1 MLDKLERA
9 LLIEDDV
16 ALRAAIA
23 RIIQGWGDLKIFEA
37 GTAGEA
43 KALLADGLKPDFILI
58 DVRLPDESAFSVLEA
73 IRDLSPRPILVAMS
87 GIASADEAFRL
98 AAYGVRTYLNK
109 PFSIQEFTNAVE
121 SACKEVPDIEPLI
134 TAQVGLVPM
143 RDLQRDVRRVMVKEA
158 LARTEGSRSGAAR
171 LLHVSRQAVQQMLRS
186 ECNSEA
192 PSTSENNS
200 EAPSTSESS
209 GEAPSKAEAPENRQP
224 TPQGTAT

>member
-23 RIIQGWGDLKIFEA
+23 RVIQGWGDLKIFEA

-73 IRDLSPRPILVAMS
+73 IRDLSPKPILVAMS
-87 GIASADEAFRL
+87 GKASADEAFRL
-98 AAYGVRTYLNK
+98 AGYGVRTYLNK
-109 PFSIQEFTNAVE
+109 PFSIQEFTSAVE
-121 SACKEVPDIEPLI
+121 TACEEVPDIEPLI

-158 LARTEGSRSGAAR
+158 LARAEGSRSGAAR

-186 ECNSEA
+186 ESNDKA
-192 PSTSENNS
+192 PATSDSN
-200 EAPSTSESS
+200 
-209 GEAPSKAEAPENRQP
+209 GEAPATSERNGEAPAKTEALENRQP
-224 TPQGTAT
+224 TPKGTAI